1 MTSEVASLA
10 NFFER
15 ITMKKLTMAVGAG
28 VFAVAS
34 LGLPLRAQVMPQ
46 DEPLF
51 KSNSTAPS
59 RAGQTPRKMAIYRDC
74 LETHANVDG
83 AEFKKVNKFC
93 SCVADQSLEG
103 NDGTF
108 STCAKGDGG
117 GTLGMIGEMA
127 PTVLMGVLDELAKNP
142 PSRSGGSG
150 GLLERGGGLLN
161 GLGGLLGGGG
171 GFSLKDLNIK
181 DLLKNGL

>member
-1 MTSEVASLA
+1 
-10 NFFER
+10 
-15 ITMKKLTMAVGAG
+15 MKKLTMAVGAG
-28 VFAVAS
+28 IFAVAS

-142 PSRSGGSG
+142 PSRSGGGG
-150 GLLERGGGLLN
+150 GLLQRGGGLLN